1 MAELRDYLEQYT
13 LIEKTK
19 ISLHKKINSEDIR
32 LIYGDFKR
40 LYIIDKNDCNGQI
53 LNYLQLAR
61 IPKTIYGD
69 PTLRFYNYYADV
81 LVNPYV
87 GLRTMQQMNDEP
99 IDTIRNNNLLISHR
113 TNLWNA
119 KVWVQLECES
129 SADGN
134 DHEYFM
140 VYYMN
145 KNIIR
150 NVCEGKK
157 EPSGSLLLEML
168 SKVVK
173 ANKMRENNNQLEI
186 IKSDKNVAKPFSF
199 DNFSNDDD
207 NYNLTENYLLYEY
220 QKSDVNWMKYI
231 ESNVESGNNEIQFS
245 YSPITH
251 VLDGKLVL
259 FNNILLPRW
268 LIADKVVDCKDSFR
282 YLGGNLIS
290 EMGLGKSIVC
300 LSRIFSDL
308 ENDPDRAKVNH
319 FVTFKTTC
327 NYCYKRGK
335 NRGKMCENEISDE
348 MDGLYCKTHSNS
360 AFYDKRALEIVNKE
374 AFDIRDFVTPEL
386 KFKTNATLVIAPN
399 QLCDQWVNEYLTK
412 FVNDKRV
419 VMIVTS
425 DQYDN
430 IRLMDLLFADVVI
443 TSYQFVSNLIV
454 IRENLDVGKLVQ
466 SGVDVLNKRERLF
479 LHNFKW
485 KRIILDEVHELSK
498 IVRSK
503 SIIQFVSELQSKF
516 KWNVTG
522 TPFANGLLSFYLL
535 MGLNT
540 TLRGELLHMDERS
553 DYIMQSLPL
562 FRRNS
567 RESIKNE
574 FSGNI
579 IKEHYKF
586 LTFTSAE
593 RSIYDGY
600 LLNSKA
606 YNFLIQ
612 ICCHTELFNETKELI
627 KNCKTFEEIQ
637 EVLVDWNKN
646 QLEILNANVCRLE
659 RNIEAKVEESNNER
673 DEEVLEE
680 IRAELGTLRKNLT
693 ISKKNAE
700 NVGRTYNYLK
710 YTLENLKENVEDE
723 CCPICLDTIGQDELT
738 ITKCGHR
745 FCVNCI
751 SKVTNDSYMAK
762 CPQCN
767 QQITQRDVYVLKNAP
782 VTGGGEQHGIETL
795 DGIISRVKSTK
806 VGNIVHFLRNTDP
819 NDKVIV
825 FSQWD
830 EILKKVGQY
839 LTEYK
844 LKHVFCTGSVYQ
856 KKAAIKNFVTKK
868 DVNIIM
874 LSSKNAASG
883 INLTAANKI
892 VLIEPVY
899 GTDEYRESIEAQA
912 IGRADRIGQK
922 RPIDVFRFIIK
933 DTVEEEIVSAA
944 RERLQ

>member
-1 MAELRDYLEQYT
+1 MAELKDYMDQYT
-13 LIEKTK
+13 LIDKTK
-19 ISLHKKINSEDIR
+19 ITLHKSIHDNDIR

-40 LYIIDKNDCNGQI
+40 LYIIDKNDLNGEI
-53 LNYLQLAR
+53 RNYMHLAR
-61 IPKTIYGD
+61 VPKTIYGD
-69 PTLRFYNYYADV
+69 STLRFYNYYADV

-87 GLRTMQQMNDEP
+87 GLRTMQEMRDEP
-99 IDTIRNNNLLISHR
+99 IETIRNNNLLINHR

-119 KVWVQLECES
+119 KVWVQLESKCSEHS
-129 SADGN
+129 N
-134 DHEYFM
+134 DKEYF
-140 VYYMN
+140 VTYYMN
-145 KNIIR
+145 KKIIS
-150 NVCEGKK
+150 NMCEGKK
-157 EPSGSLLLEML
+157 EPSGGLLLEL
-168 SKVVK
+168 LGKVVK

-186 IKSDKNVAKPFSF
+186 IKSEKNIAKPFSF
-199 DNFSNDDD
+199 DGRADGRD
-207 NYNLTENYLLYEY
+207 NYNLTENYSLYEY
-220 QKSDVNWMKYI
+220 QKSDVQWMKYI
-231 ESNVESGNNEIQFS
+231 EHNIETGNNVIQFS

-268 LIADKVVDCKDSFR
+268 LISDNVVDCKDSFR

-290 EMGLGKSIVC
+290 EMGLGKTIVC
-300 LSRIFSDL
+300 FSHIFSDL
-308 ENDPDRAKVNH
+308 ENDQHRAKVNQ
-319 FVTFKTTC
+319 FVSFKSTC
-327 NYCYKRGK
+327 NYCFKRGK
-335 NRGKMCENEISDE
+335 NRGKMCDNEVSEENS
-348 MDGLYCKTHSNS
+348 LYCKTHSNS
-360 AFYDKRALEIVNKE
+360 AFYDKRALEIINKD
-374 AFDIRDFVTPEL
+374 AFDIKEFVTPGEA
-386 KFKTNATLVIAPN
+386 KFKTNATLIIAPN

-412 FVNDKRV
+412 FVSDKRV
-419 VMIVTS
+419 VMIVTY
-425 DQYDN
+425 DQYEN
-430 IRLMDLLFADVVI
+430 LRLADLLFADVVI
-443 TSYQFVSNLIV
+443 TSYQFISNLHV
-454 IRENLDVGKLVQ
+454 MRGGVDTAKLEE
-466 SGVDVLNKRERLF
+466 SGVDVLNSGMALF
-479 LHNFKW
+479 LHNFVW
-485 KRIILDEVHELSK
+485 KRIILDEVHELGK
-498 IVRSK
+498 IARSK
-503 SIIQFVSELQSKF
+503 SIITFISELQSKF
-516 KWNVTG
+516 KWNVSG
-522 TPFANGLLSFYLL
+522 TPFANGLLGFYLL

-540 TLRGELLHMDERS
+540 TLRGECLHMDERS
-553 DYIMQSLPL
+553 DYIMNSLPL

-567 RESIKNE
+567 KESIKNE

-586 LTFTSAE
+586 LTFTQAE

-646 QLEILNANVCRLE
+646 QLDILNATVLRLE
-659 RNIEAKVEESNNER
+659 RSIAEKVEQVNNET
-673 DEEVLEE
+673 DEDVLEE
-680 IRAELGTLRKNLT
+680 LRGELGTLRKNYT
-693 ISKKNAE
+693 INKKTVE

-710 YTLENLKENVEDE
+710 YTLASLKDNVENE
-723 CCPICLDTIGQDELT
+723 CCPICLDTIEQDKLT

-745 FCVNCI
+745 FCVDCI
-751 SKVTNDSYMAK
+751 SKVTNDSYVAK

-767 QQITQRDVYVLKNAP
+767 QQITQRDVYVLKDAP
-782 VTGGGEQHGIETL
+782 KNDNEEHEKDTL
-795 DGIISRVKSTK
+795 EGIISRVKSTK
-806 VGNIVHFLRNTDP
+806 VGNIIHFLRNIDP

-830 EILKKVGQY
+830 EILKKVGHY

-844 LKHVFCTGSVYQ
+844 LKHVFCTGTVYQ
-856 KKAAIKNFVTKK
+856 KKGAIKNFSTKN

-899 GTDEYRESIEAQA
+899 GSDEYRESIEAQA

-922 RPIDVFRFIIK
+922 RPIDVYRFIIK
-933 DTVEEEIVSAA
+933 DTVEEEIVSVS
-944 RERLQ
+944 EQLSS

>member
-1 MAELRDYLEQYT
+1 MTELKDYMDQYT
-13 LIEKTK
+13 LIDKTK
-19 ISLHKKINSEDIR
+19 ITLHKSIDDNDIR

-40 LYIIDKNDCNGQI
+40 LYIIDKNDLNGEI
-53 LNYLQLAR
+53 RNYMHLAR
-61 IPKTIYGD
+61 VPKTIYGD
-69 PTLRFYNYYADV
+69 SALRFYNYYADV

-87 GLRTMQQMNDEP
+87 GLRTMQEMRDEP
-99 IDTIRNNNLLISHR
+99 IETIRNNNLLINHR

-119 KVWVQLECES
+119 KVWVQLEREY
-129 SADGN
+129 SADSN
-134 DHEYFM
+134 DKEYF
-140 VYYMN
+140 VSYYMN
-145 KNIIR
+145 KKII
-150 NVCEGKK
+150 NNMCDGKK
-157 EPSGSLLLEML
+157 EPSGSLLLEL
-168 SKVVK
+168 LGKVVK

-186 IKSDKNVAKPFSF
+186 IKSEKNVAKPFSF
-199 DNFSNDDD
+199 ENSANESES
-207 NYNLTENYLLYEY
+207 YNLTENYSLYEY
-220 QKSDVNWMKYI
+220 QKSDVQWMKHI
-231 ESNVESGNNEIQFS
+231 EHNVETGNNEIQFS

-268 LIADKVVDCKDSFR
+268 LISDNVVDCKDSFR

-290 EMGLGKSIVC
+290 EMGLGKTIVC
-300 LSRIFSDL
+300 FSHIFSDL
-308 ENDPDRAKVNH
+308 ENDQHRDKVNQ
-319 FVTFKTTC
+319 FVSFKSTC
-327 NYCYKRGK
+327 NYCFKRGR
-335 NRGKMCENEISDE
+335 NRGKMCDNEVTEGLNS
-348 MDGLYCKTHSNS
+348 LYCKAHSNS
-360 AFYDKRALEIVNKE
+360 AFYDKRALDIINKD
-374 AFDIRDFVTPEL
+374 AFNINDFLTPGET
-386 KFKTNATLVIAPN
+386 KFKTNATLIIAPN

-412 FVNDKRV
+412 FVSDKRV
-419 VMIVTS
+419 VMIVTY
-425 DQYDN
+425 DQYEN
-430 IRLMDLLFADVVI
+430 LQLADLLFADVVI
-443 TSYQFVSNLIV
+443 TSYQFISNLHVMRGGIDKA
-454 IRENLDVGKLVQ
+454 RLEE
-466 SGVDVLNKRERLF
+466 SGIDVLNSGMGLS
-479 LHNFKW
+479 LHNFAW
-485 KRIILDEVHELSK
+485 KRLILDEVHELGK
-498 IVRSK
+498 IARSK
-503 SIIQFVSELQSKF
+503 AIITFISELQSQF
-516 KWNVTG
+516 KWNVSG
-522 TPFANGLLSFYLL
+522 TPFANGLLGFYLL

-540 TLRGELLHMDERS
+540 TLRGECLHMDERS
-553 DYIMQSLPL
+553 DYIMNSLPL

-567 RESIKNE
+567 KESIKNE

-586 LTFTSAE
+586 LTFTQAE

-646 QLEILNANVCRLE
+646 QLDILVTTVNRLE
-659 RNIEAKVEESNNER
+659 RSIAEKIEQVNNET
-673 DEEVLEE
+673 DDVVLEE
-680 IRAELGTLRKNLT
+680 LRGELGTLRKNYT
-693 ISKKNAE
+693 INKKTVE

-710 YTLENLKENVEDE
+710 YTLESLKDNVENE
-723 CCPICLDTIGQDELT
+723 CCPICLDTIEQDKLT

-745 FCVNCI
+745 FCVDCI
-751 SKVTNDSYMAK
+751 SKVTNDSYVAK

-767 QQITQRDVYVLKNAP
+767 QHITQRDVYVLKNAP
-782 VTGGGEQHGIETL
+782 NNDNEEKGKDTL
-795 DGIISRVKSTK
+795 EGIISRVKSTK
-806 VGNIVHFLRNTDP
+806 VGNIIHFLRNIDP

-830 EILKKVGQY
+830 EILKKVGHY

-844 LKHVFCTGSVYQ
+844 LNHVFCTGTVYQ
-856 KKAAIKNFVTKK
+856 KKGAIKNFSTKN

-922 RPIDVFRFIIK
+922 RPIDVYRFIIK
-933 DTVEEEIVSAA
+933 DTVEEEIVSVS
-944 RERLQ
+944 EQSV